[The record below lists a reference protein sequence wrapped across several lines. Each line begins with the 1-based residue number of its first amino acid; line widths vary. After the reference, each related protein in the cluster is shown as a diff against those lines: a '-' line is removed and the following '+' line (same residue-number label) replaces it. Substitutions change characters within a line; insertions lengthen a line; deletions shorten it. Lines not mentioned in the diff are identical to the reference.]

1 MSDEGPLP
9 GVDPDEAVGD
19 QSDQASRLQEY
30 EEQQAIDAALGR
42 PSPPAG
48 DVLDRD
54 YIARLTEDD

>member
-9 GVDPDEAVGD
+9 GVDPAEAVGD

-42 PSPPAG
+42 PVTEPG
-48 DVLDRD
+48 DVLDPD

>member
-42 PSPPAG
+42 PQPEPG
-48 DVLDRD
+48 DVLDPD